1 MQCNF
6 HGDLH
11 GSNIIYDKNKF
22 TLGDWREKFGDD
34 IRTGDIYYDLAKI
47 YHGLIVNH
55 EFIRKNQFK
64 N

>member
-22 TLGDWREKFGDD
+22 TLIDWREKFGDD
-34 IRTGDIYYDLAKI
+34 IRTGDIYYDLAK
-47 YHGLIVNH
+47 
-55 EFIRKNQFK
+55 FIMD
-64 N
+64 